1 MLLARAAF
9 GTCLDV
15 RDEDALADLA
25 RRLKDLRETLFARVL
40 IAAEE
45 PPRVL
50 PLRDGVALKERFRT
64 AIGIKP

>member
-1 MLLARAAF
+1 MR
-9 GTCLDV
+9 
-15 RDEDALADLA
+15 EENALADLA
-25 RRLKDLRETLFARVL
+25 QRLKTLNETLFARVL

-64 AIGIKP
+64 ALGVRA

>member
-1 MLLARAAF
+1 M
-9 GTCLDV
+9 
-15 RDEDALADLA
+15 
-25 RRLKDLRETLFARVL
+25 LFARVL

-50 PLRDGVALKERFRT
+50 PLRDGVVLKERFRT